1 MPEEKPI
8 PDALAAL
15 KAACETPGKTTSGY
29 PKIVRA
35 SEFVATLIERPPE
48 VIRGVLYQIGKMVYG
63 GPSKGNKTWV
73 LIDLCFAVA
82 TGGKWLGFDTAHG
95 KVLYINLELQ
105 PFSSQHRLKEVARAR
120 GCAIPDDLH
129 IWNLRGH
136 SCPLAE
142 LLPELLRQ
150 IGDERYV
157 LIVVDP
163 IYKTMAGRDENDAG
177 AVGEVCNEIEA
188 VAVKTGAAIAFGSHF
203 AKGNASQ
210 KNAIDRISGS
220 GVFARDPDAILTATP
235 LATDGAFS
243 LELTLRDFAPVE
255 KFGIRWEYP
264 LMVRDETLDPDD
276 LKQIKPGRKT
286 EHSVQD
292 ILCCIGTEP
301 ISTCKWELACAKT
314 GISHGTF
321 YTLRRQAESDG
332 LIEHAGKNWKVKT
345 RYET

>member
-1 MPEEKPI
+1 MILPP
-8 PDALAAL
+8 PNNTLAAL
-15 KAACETPGKTTSGY
+15 EADCQIPGQTPSGF

-35 SEFVATLIERPPE
+35 SEFVAKVIRRPLE
-48 VIRGVLYQIGKMVYG
+48 VIRGVLYQMGKMVYG

-73 LIDLCFAVA
+73 LIDLALAVA
-82 TGGKWLGFDTAHG
+82 TGGKWLGFETTQG
-95 KVLYINLELQ
+95 NVLYINLELQ

-120 GCAIPDDLH
+120 GCAVPDHLH
-129 IWNLRGH
+129 VWNLRGH

-150 IGDERYV
+150 IGDEQYV
-157 LIVVDP
+157 LIIVDP

-177 AVGEVCNEIEA
+177 DIGEVCNEIEA

-235 LATDGAFS
+235 LATEGAFS
-243 LELTLRDFAPVE
+243 LELTLRDFAPVD
-255 KFGIRWEYP
+255 KIGVRWEYP
-264 LMVRDETLDPDD
+264 LMIRDEALDPND
-276 LKQIKPGRKT
+276 LKQAKPGRKP

-292 ILCCIGTEP
+292 ILCCIGSEP
-301 ISTCKWELACAKT
+301 ITSGKWEMACANK
-314 GISHGTF
+314 GVSHGTF
-321 YTLRRQAESDG
+321 YTLKRQAEQDK
-332 LIEHAGKNWKVKT
+332 LIEPDGKNWKLKA
-345 RYET
+345 RYEP